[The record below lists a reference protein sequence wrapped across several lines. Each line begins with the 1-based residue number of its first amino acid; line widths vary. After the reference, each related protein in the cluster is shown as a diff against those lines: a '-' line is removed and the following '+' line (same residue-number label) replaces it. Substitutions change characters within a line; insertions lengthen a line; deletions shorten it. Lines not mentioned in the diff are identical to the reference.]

1 MTLEEK
7 IIRVIEII
15 LRLLVVGVLYHISKQ
30 LKEMT
35 SEHTQ
40 SGQFVRK
47 IYLPAI
53 IIIIIL
59 LLVFVLEVPKA
70 LLGH

>member
-1 MTLEEK
+1 MSIEEK

-35 SEHTQ
+35 PVDTK
-40 SGQFVRK
+40 SGQFIRK

-53 IIIIIL
+53 IVIILL

>member
-15 LRLLVVGVLYHISKQ
+15 LRLLVVGVLYHISNQ
-30 LKEMT
+30 LKEMAPKDT
-35 SEHTQ
+35 R
-40 SGQFVRK
+40 SGKFIRK

-53 IIIIIL
+53 ILIIII
-59 LLVFVLEVPKA
+59 LLVFVLEIPKA

>member
-15 LRLLVVGVLYHISKQ
+15 MRLLVVGVLYHISQQ

-35 SEHTQ
+35 PKDSR
-40 SGQFVRK
+40 SGIFIRR

-53 IIIIIL
+53 ILIIII
-59 LLVFVLEVPKA
+59 LLVFVLEIPKA